1 MKVPAQSSLIHQSII
16 SLQDI
21 SKASQS
27 PASRSERVASSGQ
40 ASGHSSDLSVD
51 TGGRS
56 FRGRAARPNAADEA
70 SHTKFQ
76 TGDAGT
82 SKQQLARSSQRE
94 VPNVSARNTDTRNQP
109 LGQFVDILV

>member
-21 SKASQS
+21 SKASLS

-40 ASGHSSDLSVD
+40 ASGHSSDLGVD

-56 FRGRAARPNAADEA
+56 FRGRAARTNPTEA
-70 SHTKFQ
+70 SDARLETR
-76 TGDAGT
+76 DAGASGQRAPRT
-82 SKQQLARSSQRE
+82 AQRE
-94 VPNVSARNTDTRNQP
+94 VPNVAARNPGTRNQP